1 MLNKIVGTALISAAL
16 YYFLSPRKA
25 SALYR
30 NLLFHP
36 SALPDVLSLSMVEEA
51 FGGSPEEV
59 YFESAGKF
67 AGKAE
72 LHGWF
77 FPAARGSVDS
87 GITVLF
93 SHGNSGNLGDRFAT
107 VKWLTNFGLSVF
119 VYDYRGFGRSEGKPS
134 VNGVAQDG
142 LAAYDYLLSRGVEP
156 SQIVLYGESLGVAV
170 STFVAEK
177 RHAAAMVLQ
186 SGFSSLRR
194 IALETF
200 PLLQI
205 YPESLFPAPPFNS
218 DEILANCNIPVL
230 ICHGQNDATVGVHH
244 ARKLFASASGPKAL
258 LVVENG
264 AHSDLIE
271 DYAEEMSNALRELL
285 SSIPAYKV

>member
-1 MLNKIVGTALISAAL
+1 MLSKIIGTAIVSAAL

-25 SALYR
+25 SGLYR
-30 NLLFHP
+30 SMLFHP
-36 SALPDVLSLSMVEEA
+36 TAMPDVLSLSMIEGA
-51 FGGSPEEV
+51 FGGSPEEI
-59 YFESAGKF
+59 YFASEGKF

-77 FPAARGSVDS
+77 FPATKASVDS
-87 GITVLF
+87 GMTVLF
-93 SHGNSGNLGDRFAT
+93 SHGNSGNLGDRYT
-107 VKWLTNFGLSVF
+107 IVKWLTNFGLSVF
-119 VYDYRGFGRSEGKPS
+119 VYDYRGFGRSEGKAS

-142 LAAYDYLLSRGVEP
+142 LAAYDYLLSRGIAP
-156 SQIVLYGESLGVAV
+156 DKIILYGESLGVAV

-177 RHAAAMVLQ
+177 RHTAAMILQ

-205 YPESLFPAPPFNS
+205 YPKSLFPTPAFNS

-244 ARKLFASASGPKAL
+244 ARKLFASAAGPKSL

-264 AHSDLIE
+264 AHSDLVE
-271 DYAEEMSNALRELL
+271 DYADEMTAALKELL
-285 SSIPAYKV
+285 STIPAYQV

>member
-1 MLNKIVGTALISAAL
+1 MLSKVIGTAVISAAL

-30 NLLFHP
+30 SLLFHP
-36 SALPDVLSLSMVEEA
+36 TALPDVLSLSMIDEA

-59 YFESAGKF
+59 YFESEGKF
-67 AGKAE
+67 AGKAQ

-77 FPAARGSVDS
+77 FPSAKSSADS

-93 SHGNSGNLGDRFAT
+93 SHGNSGNLGDRYTT

-142 LAAYDYLLSRGVEP
+142 LAAYDYLLSRGIDP
-156 SQIVLYGESLGVAV
+156 DKIVLYGESLGVAV

-177 RHAAAMVLQ
+177 RHAAAMILQ

-205 YPESLFPAPPFNS
+205 YPKSLFPSPALNS

-244 ARKLFASASGPKAL
+244 ARKLFASAAGPKSL
-258 LVVENG
+258 LIVENG

-271 DYAEEMSNALRELL
+271 DYEKEMSAALSDLL